1 MIKLV
6 KSFFYLLFFLLFVI
20 GATAAETEKIVID
33 ELVFFLPL
41 AEMSDLFSRN
51 VSFSNFLCF
60 LC

>member
-6 KSFFYLLFFLLFVI
+6 NSFFLFIIFLLFVI

-33 ELVFFLPL
+33 ELVFLPL